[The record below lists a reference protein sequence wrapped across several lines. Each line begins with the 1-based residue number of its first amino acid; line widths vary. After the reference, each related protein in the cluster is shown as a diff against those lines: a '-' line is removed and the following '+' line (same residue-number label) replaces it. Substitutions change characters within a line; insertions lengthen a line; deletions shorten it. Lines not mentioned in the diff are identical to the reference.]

1 MKKKVLLIVPTR
13 GRPDKA
19 KELYDTYVEN
29 SFDCDIVFGLDED
42 DEHNYQR
49 INGAIYEVG
58 PRVYAPQ
65 TMNLISQKY
74 FNEYEYFAF
83 MGDDHRIRTKDWD
96 KILLEPIEKKG
107 YGFSYGNDLIQG
119 EKLCTA
125 VMFSTNIIKPIDGL
139 MVLPTHPKKHLYA
152 DDFWMQLGLRLEAI
166 TYCPDVVIEHL
177 HYSVGKSEMDTSY
190 AETNTPERYSV
201 DGAEFTN
208 YLQNHIDNDVLKI
221 KEFLGVI

>member
-19 KELYDTYVEN
+19 KELYDNYVEN

-42 DEHNYQR
+42 DEYNYQR
-49 INGAIYEVG
+49 IDGAMYEVG

-74 FNEYEYFAF
+74 VNEYEYFAF

-96 KILLEPIEKKG
+96 KILLQPIEQRG
-107 YGFSYGNDLIQG
+107 YGFSYGDDLLQG
-119 EKLCTA
+119 ERLCTA
-125 VMFSTNIIKPIDGL
+125 VMFSTNIIKPISGL
-139 MVLPTHPKKHLYA
+139 MVLPTYPKKHLYA
-152 DDFWMQLGLRLEAI
+152 DDFWMELGKRLGAI
-166 TYCPDVVIEHL
+166 TYCPNVVIEHL

-190 AETNTPERYSV
+190 AETNNPERYSI
-201 DGAEFTN
+201 DGAEYAN